1 MEFLMIFAAA
11 ALYAVVRM
19 TNDWLFQSFEISAQ
33 INWIYLPAFLRVF
46 YVLVLGRVNGFL
58 AIFFGGLMLGQAT
71 FSTPIHW
78 LANNVGAALSPVLAF
93 LIFEFWL
100 RRPINLSSLRELLQ
114 VCLIYCLCNTLLHHL
129 MWALLDTSQFHQPLQ
144 VLGMM
149 MGDFLGCLIGVGVMK
164 VAIDRFGLPKDRF
177 GSSSQD

>member
-1 MEFLMIFAAA
+1 MIFVAA

-19 TNDWLFQSFEISAQ
+19 TNDWLFQSLEISAQ

-46 YVLVLGRVNGFL
+46 YVLLLGRVNGFL
-58 AIFFGGLMLGQAT
+58 AIFFGGLMLGDAT
-71 FSTPIHW
+71 FSSQINW
-78 LANNVGAALSPVLAF
+78 LANNVSAALSPVLAF

-100 RRPINLSSLRELLQ
+100 RRPVNLSSLRELVQ
-114 VCLIYCLCNTLLHHL
+114 VSLIYCLFNTVLHHL
-129 MWALLDTSQFHQPLQ
+129 MWAVLDPSQFHQPLQ

-149 MGDFLGCLIGVGVMK
+149 MGDFLGCLIGVGLLK